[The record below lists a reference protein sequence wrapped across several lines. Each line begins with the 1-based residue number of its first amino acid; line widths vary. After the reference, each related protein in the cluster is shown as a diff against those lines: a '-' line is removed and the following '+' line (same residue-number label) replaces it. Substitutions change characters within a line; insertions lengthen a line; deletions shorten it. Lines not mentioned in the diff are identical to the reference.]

1 MDTLKSK
8 LPTIEYDKYTFY
20 KKEKSNKTTQNK
32 LAKKEYLDEILDK
45 NFLKKYF
52 NQTKIKLNEKS

>member
-1 MDTLKSK
+1 MNTLKSK
-8 LPTIEYDKYTFY
+8 LPIIEYDKYTFY
-20 KKEKSNKTTQNK
+20 DNKKSNKTKEQK
-32 LAKKEYLDEILDK
+32 IVKKQYLDEILDK